1 MPFALT
7 RVSTSRRMEQE
18 YPTIDASNL
27 PKVDLNR
34 RVAELLHGRTIATA
48 ESCTAGRIAEVLA
61 CVEHAATFL
70 RGGVVAYQE
79 VVKRR
84 VLGVTVASVMSNE
97 CACEMAIGV
106 ARLLDTGVAVAS
118 TGVAGDEAVDGT
130 PPGTVYVAT
139 AIGDSV
145 SAREYRFAGTP
156 EQVCDLAQAT
166 SAARPHRCDERR
178 PTAIA
183 HGRSRLAVRYS
194 GHFTTTDPSHR
205 ENRERTRP

>member
-1 MPFALT
+1 MTEPHVEA
-7 RVSTSRRMEQE
+7 
-18 YPTIDASNL
+18 
-27 PKVDLNR
+27 VDDVELAR
-34 RVAELLHGRTIATA
+34 HVAELLHGRTIATA

-84 VLGVTVASVMSNE
+84 VLGVKAKSVLTTE

-106 ARLLDTGVAVAS
+106 ARLLDTGVAVAT

-139 AIGDSV
+139 AIGDLV
-145 SAREYRFAGTP
+145 TAREYRFAGSP
-156 EQVCDLAQAT
+156 EQVCDLAKRQALRDLVDALSDDELPSRT
-166 SAARPHRCDERR
+166 VGRVWQCGAPGTARPPTLHTEKGENGHTEKAEKGQRR
-178 PTAIA
+178 
-183 HGRSRLAVRYS
+183 
-194 GHFTTTDPSHR
+194 
-205 ENRERTRP
+205 